1 MKLIVAVDKNWAIG
15 YKGDL
20 LIRISADLKRFKELT
35 TGNAVIMGYNTLL
48 SLPGGKPLKNR
59 MNIVLYPTDIEI
71 EGATVVHGIDEAVD
85 LAAEIK
91 DKDVFVIGGASVYN
105 QLLPYCDTAYITKIN
120 REFEADVFIPDLD
133 KLDEWYIAD
142 ESETYQNDDGTEYK
156 YVTYKK

>member
-20 LIRISADLKRFKELT
+20 LIRISSDLKRFKEIT

-48 SLPGGKPLKNR
+48 SLPGGRPLKNR

-85 LAAEIK
+85 LASEIN
-91 DKDVFVIGGASVYN
+91 DRDVFVIGGASVYN
-105 QLLPYCDTAYITKIN
+105 QLLPYCDTAYITKID
-120 REFEADVFIPDLD
+120 REFEADVFIPNLD
-133 KLDEWYIAD
+133 EFDEWYIAD
-142 ESETYQNDDGTEYK
+142 ESETFTEADGTRYK

>member
-59 MNIVLYPTDIEI
+59 INIVLYPTDIEI

-105 QLLPYCDTAYITKIN
+105 QLLPYCDTAYITKID

>member
-20 LIRISADLKRFKELT
+20 LIRISADLKRFKEIT
-35 TGNAVIMGYNTLL
+35 SGNAVIMGYNTLL

-59 MNIVLYPTDIEI
+59 MNIVLYPTEIEI

-105 QLLPYCDTAYITKIN
+105 QLLPYCDTAYITKIDK
-120 REFEADVFIPDLD
+120 EFEADVFIQNLD
-133 KLDEWYIAD
+133 ELDEWYIAD
-142 ESETYQNDDGTEYK
+142 ESETQINDDGTEYK

>member
-105 QLLPYCDTAYITKIN
+105 QLLPYCDTAYITKID

>member
-20 LIRISADLKRFKELT
+20 LIRISADLKRFKEIT
-35 TGNAVIMGYNTLL
+35 SGNAVIMGYNTLL

-59 MNIVLYPTDIEI
+59 MNIVLYPTEIEI

-105 QLLPYCDTAYITKIN
+105 QLLPYCDTAYITKIDK
-120 REFEADVFIPDLD
+120 EFEADVFIPNLD
-133 KLDEWYIAD
+133 ELDEWYIAD
-142 ESETYQNDDGTEYK
+142 ESETQINDDGTEYK

>member
-20 LIRISADLKRFKELT
+20 LIRISSDLKRFKEIT

-48 SLPGGKPLKNR
+48 SLPGGRPLKNR

-85 LAAEIK
+85 LASEIK
-91 DKDVFVIGGASVYN
+91 DRDVFVIGGASVYN
-105 QLLPYCDTAYITKIN
+105 QLLPYCDTAYITKID
-120 REFEADVFIPDLD
+120 REFEADVFIPNLD
-133 KLDEWYIAD
+133 ELDEWYIAD
-142 ESETYQNDDGTEYK
+142 ESETFTEADGTRYK